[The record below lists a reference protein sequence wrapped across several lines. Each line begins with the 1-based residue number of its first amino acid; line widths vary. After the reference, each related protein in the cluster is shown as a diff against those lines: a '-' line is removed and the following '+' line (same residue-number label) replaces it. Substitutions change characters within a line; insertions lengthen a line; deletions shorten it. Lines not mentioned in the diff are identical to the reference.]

1 MKEEGL
7 FKIPEEDLKKI
18 KTFKEYDDYFQI
30 LYKQGIQ
37 ALLKAEMQQHLG
49 YAKNDPQG
57 KKSGNSRNGY
67 SGKVLKTNLGE
78 IPLEIPRDRNATFDP
93 VVVPKHERVAQKIE
107 HAIVSMYS
115 RGMSVRDIRHTIR
128 DIYGVEVSEGS
139 ISGITDVVMED
150 IHLWQQR
157 PLEPLYVVLWMDGLV
172 VRVRQNAQVVTKTI
186 YLMIGLTREGMKQ
199 VLGMWIS
206 EKESASFWL
215 SALTDLKARGVKDI
229 LIACCDNLSGLRQ
242 AIRAAFPATVTQLCV
257 VHQVR
262 NSSKY
267 VAWKE
272 RKAFLSDLKPVYQA
286 INCEMAAYALDQ
298 AAIKWGQKYPW
309 ALKSWKDNWAD
320 ITTYFDFPL
329 EIRKIIYTTNTIESM
344 NSTIRKY
351 TREKTLFPDD
361 QAALK
366 AVFLAIQNLERKWTR
381 AMKEWGLI
389 INQLMIKFENRCT
402 LC

>member
-1 MKEEGL
+1 MKDEPL
-7 FKIPEEDLKKI
+7 FQIPEEDLKKI
-18 KTFKEYDDYFQI
+18 KTFKEYDDYFHT

-37 ALLKAEMQQHLG
+37 ALLKAEMEQHLG
-49 YAKNDPQG
+49 YSKNDALG

-67 SGKVLKTNLGE
+67 SGKVLKTNLGD
-78 IPLEIPRDRNATFDP
+78 IPLDIPRDRNATFDP
-93 VVVPKHERVAQKIE
+93 VVVPKHQRVAQKIE
-107 HAIVSMYS
+107 QAIVTMYS
-115 RGMSVRDIRHTIR
+115 RGMSVRDIRQTIR
-128 DIYGVEVSEGS
+128 EIYGIEVSEGS
-139 ISGITDVVMED
+139 ISGLTNMVMED
-150 IHLWQQR
+150 ILMWQQR

-172 VRVRQNAQVVTKTI
+172 VRVRHNGHVVRKTI
-186 YLMIGLTREGMKQ
+186 YLMIGLNHEGMKQ

-206 EKESASFWL
+206 EKESASMWL

-229 LIACCDNLSGLRQ
+229 LIACCDNLTGLRQ
-242 AIRAAFPATVTQLCV
+242 AVTAAFPATVTQLCV

-272 RKAFLSDLKPVYQA
+272 RKQFLSDLKPVYQA
-286 INCEMAAYALDQ
+286 INREMALYALEQ
-298 AAIKWGQKYPW
+298 VNLKWGQKYPW
-309 ALKSWKDNWAD
+309 AIKSWQDNWAD

-329 EIRKIIYTTNTIESM
+329 EIRKVIYTTNTIESM

-366 AVFLAIQNLERKWTR
+366 AVYLAIGNLERKWTR
-381 AMKEWGLI
+381 AMKDWGLI
-389 INQLMIKFENRCT
+389 LNQLMIKFENRCT
-402 LC
+402 LS

>member
-1 MKEEGL
+1 
-7 FKIPEEDLKKI
+7 
-18 KTFKEYDDYFQI
+18 
-30 LYKQGIQ
+30 
-37 ALLKAEMQQHLG
+37 
-49 YAKNDPQG
+49 
-57 KKSGNSRNGY
+57 
-67 SGKVLKTNLGE
+67 
-78 IPLEIPRDRNATFDP
+78 
-93 VVVPKHERVAQKIE
+93 
-107 HAIVSMYS
+107 
-115 RGMSVRDIRHTIR
+115 MSVRDIRHTIR